1 MKNNN
6 HNNNHIPNPFVP
18 QHPAQPE
25 FFADRE
31 KHLEEFRESVINAA
45 KITPPIPLN
54 YAILGSWG
62 DGKTSLI
69 YKFRE
74 IASKEFRDEVK
85 TVCVYVALSPQ
96 VCRNWE
102 TFTENLL
109 KEAEAII
116 ENNTR
121 LSERVK
127 KEFKNW
133 NVGLNLGIVSAQ
145 RTSSPKKLNLTN
157 ELQRFWEKVL
167 KPSGVKLA
175 FVMLDDIHYF
185 PISRDDSAFLNLRAT
200 FQELVNRKCNYSL
213 VVTAPSLL
221 LPQIAEIAEPLLRF
235 FRQLELSPFSD
246 AEVRESIEVRLK
258 AIHDSISVDDEVI
271 QIITE
276 KTKGQ
281 PYLVMFVMHELLK
294 LTTKSHK
301 ITAEHLVEV
310 WPSIVAELEKTVF
323 SGRFQIASP
332 NERDLLIAIAKKGEP
347 LVSPIDFKNFS
358 GATELFSRLERKELL
373 VRKERGKYCL
383 FHPLFM
389 DFLKRQ

>member
-1 MKNNN
+1 MKNND
-6 HNNNHIPNPFVP
+6 HNNNHVPNPFVP

-45 KITPPIPLN
+45 KMSLPLPLN

-62 DGKTSLI
+62 DGKTSLM

-74 IASKEFRDEVK
+74 IALKEFGDAVK
-85 TVCVYVALSPQ
+85 TVCIYLALSPQ
-96 VCRNWE
+96 ACRSWE
-102 TFTENLL
+102 TFADSLL
-109 KEAEAII
+109 SETEAII
-116 ENNTR
+116 ETNTT

-133 NVGLNLGIVSAQ
+133 SVGLNLGIVSAQ
-145 RTSSPKKLNLTN
+145 RTSSPKRLNLTN
-157 ELQRFWEKVL
+157 ELQHLWEKVL
-167 KPSGVKLA
+167 KPSGVQLA
-175 FVMLDDIHYF
+175 FIMLDDLHYF
-185 PISRDDSAFLNLRAT
+185 PISKDDSAFLNLRAT

-235 FRQLELSPFSD
+235 FKRLELSPFSF

-258 AIHDSISVDDEVI
+258 AIHNAISVDDEVI
-271 QIITE
+271 EAITE
-276 KTKGQ
+276 KTKGH

-294 LTTKSHK
+294 HTTKSHQISEK
-301 ITAEHLVEV
+301 HFYEV
-310 WPSIVAELEKTVF
+310 WPEIVKELEKVVF
-323 SGRFQIASP
+323 SGRFQFASP
-332 NERDLLIAIAKKGEP
+332 RERDLMIAISKQSES
-347 LVSPIDFKNFS
+347 LVSPSDFKNFK

-373 VRKERGKYCL
+373 VRRERGKYCL
-383 FHPLFM
+383 FHPLFVE
-389 DFLKRQ
+389 FLKRQ